1 MLPMMGVLLG
11 FGAAGG
17 MVGLL
22 SLPLAK
28 GMLFPCRILLFMGK
42 HICALAGML
51 PGAMWIV
58 GRPQCWQITVYYA
71 FLGAGTC
78 LVRRQREQ
86 REREK
91 EHGRRA
97 EQKSGGH
104 PGVFLAALLL
114 LAVLG
119 VPRSGEAEL
128 DMLDVGQGDGCYLQT
143 KEGYHLFV
151 DGGSSNVGKVGT
163 YRILPF
169 LKYKGVKKIDCWVVS
184 HTDED
189 HISGL
194 REILSSGYP
203 VEYLAVAEQ
212 MPRDKNWE
220 ELEALAEDAGTKVV
234 WLGRGDIWHFG
245 NATFTALHPGET
257 EAAFGGQSVDKNEES
272 LVLFYQE
279 DDFTGVFTGDIGAAQ
294 EEEILTWL
302 QKTKTGADVQ
312 KIDFYKAAH
321 HGSRY
326 SNSNGFLE
334 ALAPEIALVS
344 CSRTNRYGHPS
355 KEAVGHMQQAGSQVY
370 YTMESGRLCVKKTDG
385 QAVCRGYL
393 EEKEQWW
400 Q

>member
-1 MLPMMGVLLG
+1 MQNSALYGEAYMCACRYASGCHVDCRKTAVLADRGILCVSGSWNMLSAPAERTKGKG
-11 FGAAGG
+11 KGTRQEGRAKEWRHRAF
-17 MVGLL
+17 
-22 SLPLAK
+22 SLPHCSA
-28 GMLFPCRILLFMGK
+28 CRIGSS
-42 HICALAGML
+42 AERGGGTGYAG
-51 PGAMWIV
+51 
-58 GRPQCWQITVYYA
+58 
-71 FLGAGTC
+71 
-78 LVRRQREQ
+78 
-86 REREK
+86 
-91 EHGRRA
+91 
-97 EQKSGGH
+97 
-104 PGVFLAALLL
+104 
-114 LAVLG
+114 
-119 VPRSGEAEL
+119 
-128 DMLDVGQGDGCYLQT
+128 VGQGVGAILQT

-169 LKYKGVKKIDCWVVS
+169 LKYKGVKRIDCWVVS

-212 MPRDKNWE
+212 MPRDENWE

-257 EAAFGGQSVDKNEES
+257 EDAFGGQSVDKNEES

-279 DDFTGVFTGDIGAAQ
+279 DDFAGVFTGDIGAAQ

-326 SNSNGFLE
+326 SNSTGFLE

>member
-1 MLPMMGVLLG
+1 M
-11 FGAAGG
+11 
-17 MVGLL
+17 
-22 SLPLAK
+22 
-28 GMLFPCRILLFMGK
+28 
-42 HICALAGML
+42 
-51 PGAMWIV
+51 
-58 GRPQCWQITVYYA
+58 
-71 FLGAGTC
+71 
-78 LVRRQREQ
+78 
-86 REREK
+86 
-91 EHGRRA
+91 
-97 EQKSGGH
+97 
-104 PGVFLAALLL
+104 
-114 LAVLG
+114 
-119 VPRSGEAEL
+119 
-128 DMLDVGQGDGCYLQT
+128 
-143 KEGYHLFV
+143 
-151 DGGSSNVGKVGT
+151 
-163 YRILPF
+163 
-169 LKYKGVKKIDCWVVS
+169 
-184 HTDED
+184 
-189 HISGL
+189 
-194 REILSSGYP
+194 
-203 VEYLAVAEQ
+203 EYLAVAEQ
-212 MPRDKNWE
+212 MPRDENWE

-234 WLGRGDIWHFG
+234 WLRRGDIWHFG

-326 SNSNGFLE
+326 SNSTGFLE
-334 ALAPEIALVS
+334 SLAPEIALVS